1 MLKYNTRIVFIFL
14 LFSSVLKAQV
24 GVNTTTP
31 ASSLDVVGE
40 PTDPTLSDGIIA
52 PRLTGDQLRSKT
64 SYGAGQEGALVYV
77 TAADSAPAG
86 QTINVTT
93 SGYYYFNGTV
103 WEQVTSSAAIIDNLY
118 TVNGTLTGNRD
129 VTHSGF
135 DLNFDANTLVVRGN
149 GRVGIGTATPG
160 RNLHVEGTQRI
171 ASNTAILQFLENDNA
186 KNWFFVADGNRFTI
200 RENATNNTVFTINNG
215 GNVGLGGLNG
225 PTAQLDINGGA
236 RIRTLVAG
244 DASDVVLTAN
254 GQGHIRQRTAAEIV
268 AAGGGNDGDAWGV
281 TGEDI
286 ASDISRTGS
295 VRIDNNTKTALT
307 IRTTDNTQSN
317 GIAFRN
323 SGASYT
329 WNIFRE
335 DVGGS
340 TADLVFAGDGPENN
354 IDDLTEF
361 MRITDGGNVG
371 ISTPTPTEK
380 LHVSGGSLL
389 VTGGNISLTG
399 GSFFDDGVAVPDY
412 VFETYYNGVSSLKDD
427 YKFKSLAEIESYVK
441 VNNHL
446 PGIKSAYEIK
456 QKGWDLSF
464 ASRFNLEKV
473 EELFLH
479 TIKQEKNIDVLNK
492 QFSELKEENENL
504 KNELTEIKRMM
515 ELLMKQKK

>member
-14 LFSSVLKAQV
+14 LFSSILTAQV

-40 PTDPTLSDGIIA
+40 PTNTASSDGIIA
-52 PRLTGDQLRSKT
+52 PRITGDQLRVKT
-64 SYGAGQEGALVYV
+64 SYGVAQQGALVYV
-77 TAADSAPAG
+77 TAADSAPTG

-93 SGYYYFNGTV
+93 PGYYYFNGTV
-103 WEQVTSSAAIIDNLY
+103 WQLVMSSAAVTDNLY
-118 TVNGTLTGNRD
+118 SVNGTLAGNRD

-171 ASNTAILQFLENDNA
+171 GSDAAILQFRENDNN
-186 KNWFFVADGNRFTI
+186 KNWFLVADGNRFTI
-200 RENATNNTVFTINNG
+200 READTGTTIFALRD
-215 GNVGLGGLNG
+215 GNLGLGGLLG
-225 PTAQLDINGGA
+225 PTEVLDVDGRV
-236 RIRTLVAG
+236 RIRAVDAG
-244 DASDVVLTAN
+244 EASDAILTR
-254 GQGHIRQRTAAEIV
+254 GTDGRVKQRTAAEVV
-268 AAGGGNDGDAWGV
+268 AAGGGSDGDAWGV

-371 ISTPTPTEK
+371 ISTPLPTEK
-380 LHVSGGSLL
+380 LHVSGGNVL
-389 VTGGNISLTG
+389 ITG
-399 GSFFDDGVAVPDY
+399 GSFIDDGVTITAPDY
-412 VFETYYNGVSSLKDD
+412 VFETYFNGSSTLKKD
-427 YKFKSLAEIESYVK
+427 YSFKSLEEIELFIK
-441 VNNHL
+441 VHNHL
-446 PGIKSAYEIK
+446 PGIKSAYEI
-456 QKGWDLSF
+456 QKEGWDLSF
-464 ASRFNLEKV
+464 ASRFNLEKI

-479 TIKQEKNIDVLNK
+479 TIKQAKEFNLLNEQITELKNENDILK
-492 QFSELKEENENL
+492 KELKEI
-504 KNELTEIKRMM
+504 KNMM
-515 ELLMKQKK
+515 ELLLKQKP